1 MLARVRLLRVAIAV
15 AALAMAP
22 SLGACLPREQTTPLG
37 YVIAPSS
44 FSVDAGASAD
54 AGASDA
60 GRSDTDAGRGRYSSA
75 ALESDA
81 RR

>member
-1 MLARVRLLRVAIAV
+1 MLGRVRLFRFAV
-15 AALAMAP
+15 AAFAMAL

-44 FSVDAGASAD
+44 SSVDAGASAD
-54 AGASDA
+54 SGASDG
-60 GRSDTDAGRGRYSSA
+60 GRSDSDSGRRDYSRA
-75 ALESDA
+75 ASESDA